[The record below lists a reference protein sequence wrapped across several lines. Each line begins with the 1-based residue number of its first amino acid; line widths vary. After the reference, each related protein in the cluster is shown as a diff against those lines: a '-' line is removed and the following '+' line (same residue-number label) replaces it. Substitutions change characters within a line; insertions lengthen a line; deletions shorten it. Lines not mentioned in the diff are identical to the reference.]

1 MRGAVLHRGAERVDR
16 VRLRSHAH
24 PLSCR
29 LAASSEAEDEILAT
43 LDEPARGVA
52 PGQTASLLDGDL
64 VVGHA
69 TIA

>member
-1 MRGAVLHRGAERVDR
+1 
-16 VRLRSHAH
+16 VRLRSHAR

-29 LAASSEAEDEILAT
+29 LAPSPGGQDEVLAT
-43 LDEPARGVA
+43 LHEPARGVA

-69 TIA
+69 TIV